1 MILRDKHL
9 KFNVLIWLLFSIP
22 LGISLYLIVDR
33 YQYRAFL
40 LREGVVGYGTFKQVP
55 GSSEEYAIFLNDGRE
70 ILSVYSKNLKDL
82 KPGMQYQF
90 IYVSL
95 GKMVVSVEYYPLD
108 RNFIFKDIWIY
119 LVGIALLT
127 LVAFF
132 VLAKLL

>member
-1 MILRDKHL
+1 
-9 KFNVLIWLLFSIP
+9 
-22 LGISLYLIVDR
+22 VDR

-108 RNFIFKDIWIY
+108 SNFIFKDIWIY
-119 LVGIALLT
+119 LIGIALLT